1 MSLKV
6 KKKKKSFEYPGVF
19 WMSFQNERM
28 KQCFRP
34 WWRMDSAAGW
44 QRGKEQG
51 TVNCQG
57 VQMSGLSVS
66 MVQSVQRFTEVNLS
80 QDLPSAEVFL
90 LLALFRQV
98 FPSSWVL
105 WFRCWDSGSS
115 CQLLRL
121 IFLLR
126 ASLSCCSIPT
136 CHLFCSLTYILPH
149 FLLPAV
155 WVFWWEASDVKLPMI
170 WMLNQFVS
178 CSHTSRLSL

>member
-1 MSLKV
+1 MFSGCPFRVWREWNSILDLGRGWTLQQTDSVGRSEGQWIVKV
-6 KKKKKSFEYPGVF
+6 S
-19 WMSFQNERM
+19 R
-28 KQCFRP
+28 
-34 WWRMDSAAGW
+34 
-44 QRGKEQG
+44 
-51 TVNCQG
+51 CQG
-57 VQMSGLSVS
+57 WASLWCS
-66 MVQSVQRFTEVNLS
+66 LS
-80 QDLPSAEVFL
+80 QDLPSAEVVFL
-90 LLALFRQV
+90 LLALFKQA

-126 ASLSCCSIPT
+126 TSLSCCSIPT
-136 CHLFCSLTYILPH
+136 CRSKNRKDDILPH

-170 WMLNQFVS
+170 WMLNQFAS